1 NAGTPAGS
9 YAGRALAT
17 LGERDHAL
25 ALANG
30 HLASARRWGA
40 PSAVGDALA
49 ALGTIEGE
57 ARGVELLREAVA
69 TLAASPA
76 RLEHARA
83 LLDLGAL
90 LRRTGRRSEAREPLR
105 TALELARRGGAMGV
119 AQHAHGELE
128 ATGEKLRRLTPTGIE
143 ALTSSERRV
152 AEMAAT
158 GMTNREIAQA
168 LFLTIKTIESHLHA
182 AYDKLGISSRQQI
195 GSALA
200 ADS

>member
-1 NAGTPAGS
+1 
-9 YAGRALAT
+9 
-17 LGERDHAL
+17 
-25 ALANG
+25 
-30 HLASARRWGA
+30 
-40 PSAVGDALA
+40 
-49 ALGTIEGE
+49 
-57 ARGVELLREAVA
+57 
-69 TLAASPA
+69 
-76 RLEHARA
+76 
-83 LLDLGAL
+83 
-90 LRRTGRRSEAREPLR
+90 
-105 TALELARRGGAMGV
+105 MGV
-119 AQHAHGELE
+119 ARHAHGELE

-200 ADS
+200 ADR